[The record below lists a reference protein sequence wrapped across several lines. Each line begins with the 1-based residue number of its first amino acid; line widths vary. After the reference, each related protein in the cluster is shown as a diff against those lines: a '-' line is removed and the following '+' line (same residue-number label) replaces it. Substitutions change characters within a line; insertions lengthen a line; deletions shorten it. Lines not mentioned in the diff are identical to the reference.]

1 MARFDVTDA
10 EWALIEPFLPVAA
23 TGPLP
28 RRVRD
33 QFNGVLWR
41 FRTGS
46 GWRDVPDRYG
56 PWSTIYSRFSG
67 WARAGVFQDLMDA
80 LIAEA
85 AARGQVGLE
94 LVSVDST
101 IVRAHH
107 ESAGLAVAGETLDA
121 LEQALTEEKGV
132 PLPQQPPVLRV
143 IRRRPV
149 RTRVAQTR
157 RTRTG
162 PQRDGVAADKAY
174 SSKGN
179 RACLRRRRITAVIP
193 EKTDQQANRKKKG
206 STGGRPVTY
215 DIERYKQRNTVERSL
230 QKIKT
235 WRGLAT
241 RHDKSP
247 ESYEPRPNTGTGS

>member
-1 MARFDVTDA
+1 VARFDVTDA
-10 EWALIEPFLPVAA
+10 EWALIEPHLPVAA

-28 RRVRD
+28 RRVRE

-56 PWSTIYSRFSG
+56 PWSTIYSRFSS
-67 WARAGVFQDLMDA
+67 WAKAGVFQDLMDA

-121 LEQALTEEKGV
+121 LEQALTEEKGA
-132 PLPQQPPVLRV
+132 PLPKQPPVLRV
-143 IRRRPV
+143 IRRGPA
-149 RTRVAQTR
+149 RTRVARTR
-157 RTRTG
+157 RIRSG
-162 PQRDGVAADKAY
+162 PQCDGAAGPGRTPPGSA
-174 SSKGN
+174 G
-179 RACLRRRRITAVIP
+179 P
-193 EKTDQQANRKKKG
+193 EAD
-206 STGGRPVTY
+206 
-215 DIERYKQRNTVERSL
+215 
-230 QKIKT
+230 
-235 WRGLAT
+235 
-241 RHDKSP
+241 
-247 ESYEPRPNTGTGS
+247 

>member
-1 MARFDVTDA
+1 MTDA
-10 EWALIEPFLPVAA
+10 EWALIESLLPVAA

-56 PWSTIYSRFSG
+56 PWSTIYSRFSN
-67 WARAGVFQDLMDA
+67 WAKAGVFQDVMDA

-121 LEQALTEEKGV
+121 LEQALTEEKGA

-143 IRRRPV
+143 IRRGPTRIPV
-149 RTRVAQTR
+149 ARTR
-157 RTRTG
+157 RTHNGR
-162 PQRDGVAADKAY
+162 QRDGVAGPGLMPPGSAGPEAD
-174 SSKGN
+174 
-179 RACLRRRRITAVIP
+179 
-193 EKTDQQANRKKKG
+193 
-206 STGGRPVTY
+206 
-215 DIERYKQRNTVERSL
+215 
-230 QKIKT
+230 
-235 WRGLAT
+235 
-241 RHDKSP
+241 
-247 ESYEPRPNTGTGS
+247 

>member
-10 EWALIEPFLPVAA
+10 EWALIEGYLPVAA

-41 FRTGS
+41 FRAGT
-46 GWRDVPDRYG
+46 GWRDVPERYG
-56 PWSTIYSRFSG
+56 PWPTVYSRFSA
-67 WARAGVFQDLMDA
+67 WAKAGVFQALMDA

-85 AARGQVGLE
+85 ATRGRVGLE

-132 PLPQQPPVLRV
+132 PLAEQGPVLRV
-143 IRRRPV
+143 MPRRPHPV
-149 RTRVAQTR
+149 RTPGTKRNRIVLRHGAAPGRGR
-157 RTRTG
+157 RG
-162 PQRDGVAADKAY
+162 PDSAG
-174 SSKGN
+174 
-179 RACLRRRRITAVIP
+179 P
-193 EKTDQQANRKKKG
+193 EAG
-206 STGGRPVTY
+206 
-215 DIERYKQRNTVERSL
+215 
-230 QKIKT
+230 
-235 WRGLAT
+235 
-241 RHDKSP
+241 
-247 ESYEPRPNTGTGS
+247 

>member
-1 MARFDVTDA
+1 VARFDVTDA
-10 EWALIEPFLPVAA
+10 EWALIEPLLPVAA

-56 PWSTIYSRFSG
+56 PWSTVYSRFST
-67 WARAGVFQDLMDA
+67 WARAGVFQDLMAA

-121 LEQALTEEKGV
+121 LEQALTEEKGA
-132 PLPQQPPVLRV
+132 PLPQQPLVWRV
-143 IRRRPV
+143 IRRRPA
-149 RTRVAQTR
+149 RTRVA
-157 RTRTG
+157 RTRLTPTG
-162 PQRDGVAADKAY
+162 PQRDGVAEPGRLPPGPAD
-174 SSKGN
+174 
-179 RACLRRRRITAVIP
+179 P
-193 EKTDQQANRKKKG
+193 EA
-206 STGGRPVTY
+206 S
-215 DIERYKQRNTVERSL
+215 
-230 QKIKT
+230 
-235 WRGLAT
+235 
-241 RHDKSP
+241 
-247 ESYEPRPNTGTGS
+247 

>member
-1 MARFDVTDA
+1 M
-10 EWALIEPFLPVAA
+10 IEPLLPVAA

-46 GWRDVPDRYG
+46 GWRDVPERYG
-56 PWSTIYSRFSG
+56 PWSTIYSRFSN
-67 WARAGVFQDLMDA
+67 WAKAGVFQGLMDA

-85 AARGQVGLE
+85 AGRGQVGLE

-107 ESAGLAVAGETLDA
+107 DSAGLAVAGETLDA
-121 LEQALTEEKGV
+121 LEQALTEEKGA

-143 IRRRPV
+143 IRREPV
-149 RTRVAQTR
+149 RRRVARTR

-162 PQRDGVAADKAY
+162 PQHDGVA
-174 SSKGN
+174 GPG
-179 RACLRRRRITAVIP
+179 RLLP
-193 EKTDQQANRKKKG
+193 G
-206 STGGRPVTY
+206 SAGPGA
-215 DIERYKQRNTVERSL
+215 
-230 QKIKT
+230 
-235 WRGLAT
+235 G
-241 RHDKSP
+241 
-247 ESYEPRPNTGTGS
+247 